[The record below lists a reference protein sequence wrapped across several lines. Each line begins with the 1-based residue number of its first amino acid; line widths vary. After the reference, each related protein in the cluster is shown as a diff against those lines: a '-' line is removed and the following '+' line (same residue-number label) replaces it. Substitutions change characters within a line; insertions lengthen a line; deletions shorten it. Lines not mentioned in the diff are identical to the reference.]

1 MKHKWQ
7 TQYDKKSPPWDY
19 DKFDPDFKKFF
30 KDYSV
35 TIKNQKIIDLGC
47 GTGSQIHYIQ
57 KLGFTNTTGTD
68 IVNALEYD
76 VKNFIID
83 DALDSKLDQRYD
95 IVFDRGLLHNIYHLK
110 NRIKYF
116 KMLNDITHEKSYI
129 VLKVMS
135 PYEPRMHP
143 SIDAGP
149 YRFSEKQL
157 QELFNVIGFKC
168 VELKDTFF
176 HSNSIVPHL
185 RGYFSVYNWDK
196 DHDRG

>member
-1 MKHKWQ
+1 
-7 TQYDKKSPPWDY
+7 
-19 DKFDPDFKKFF
+19 
-30 KDYSV
+30 
-35 TIKNQKIIDLGC
+35 
-47 GTGSQIHYIQ
+47 
-57 KLGFTNTTGTD
+57 
-68 IVNALEYD
+68 
-76 VKNFIID
+76 
-83 DALDSKLDQRYD
+83 
-95 IVFDRGLLHNIYHLK
+95 
-110 NRIKYF
+110 
-116 KMLNDITHEKSYI
+116 MLNDITHEKSYI